1 MGERMTDLFTK
12 NIISLIIACSGAFLI
27 GIVSRPD
34 GVIGS
39 FSIIMGIVLIGIGG
53 ILKGSIRD

>member
-1 MGERMTDLFTK
+1 MTDSLSK
-12 NIISLIIACSGAFLI
+12 NIISLIIACGGAFLV
-27 GIVSRPD
+27 GIVSNPV

-39 FSIIMGIVLIGIGG
+39 FSLISGIVLIGIGG

>member
-1 MGERMTDLFTK
+1 MTDSFTK

-27 GIVSRPD
+27 GIVSNPV

-39 FSIIMGIVLIGIGG
+39 FALILGIVFIGIGG